1 MLYFPIML
9 QIITTSP
16 SPSIKYASQ
25 EVTYKSSVIL
35 PKKKN
40 KEEKEEKPPERGEG
54 R

>member
-16 SPSIKYASQ
+16 SIQYPPQ
-25 EVTYKSSVIL
+25 EVTYRSSVVL

-40 KEEKEEKPPERGEG
+40 KEEEKPPERGEG